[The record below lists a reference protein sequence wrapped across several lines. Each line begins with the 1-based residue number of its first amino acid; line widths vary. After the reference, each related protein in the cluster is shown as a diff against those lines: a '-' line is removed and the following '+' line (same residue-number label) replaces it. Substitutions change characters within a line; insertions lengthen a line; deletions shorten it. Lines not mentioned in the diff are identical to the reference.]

1 MDIQIGITGSET
13 TFEYALI
20 NYNYQLHGAVH
31 TTASGAKRVQYAA
44 VDKWI
49 FTVNLKFAGEEVW
62 DNIMT
67 ELQNSKLNDLN
78 LIIGEDNYTVR
89 FAPEIIPKTP
99 IIGTALGY
107 DITFNLVEV

>member
-1 MDIQIGITGSET
+1 MDIQLGISGSET

-31 TTASGAKRVQYAA
+31 TTASGEKRVQYAQ
-44 VDKWI
+44 VDKYI
-49 FTVNLKFAGEEVW
+49 FTVNLKFATEDIW
-62 DNIMT
+62 DDIMT
-67 ELQNSKLNDLN
+67 ELQNSKASDLN
-78 LIIGEDNYTVR
+78 LIIEEDNYTVR